1 MSIINIVGAKIWGG
15 GEQYV
20 YDICKQLQQR
30 HRAAYTLVD
39 QSNEEMQSRYAQV
52 GHVMTANLYTLKGF
66 LSVNA
71 VAKQMKAQGIN
82 TIVCHS
88 GKYILFCIALKQL
101 TGAKLMFIKH
111 NLVPG
116 KIDMY
121 HKWINSQVD
130 AFVCVSKLVYDDLMT
145 PIIKNTSKYYIVYNG
160 IDPNRFLSF
169 ADNVPMKSKV
179 TTFGYSAR
187 ITERKGLYLIL
198 SALEQIH
205 QNNPD
210 IRFIISGAGTEDQI
224 KKLKDYIDAH
234 YMHSYAEFIGF
245 TPDIEGLYRSIDCL
259 LLPTVTR
266 EAFGLVICEAMYCG
280 VPVITSGSGAQREII
295 DDGIS
300 GFIVDPL
307 NEHTLQQ
314 AMEHVMSDAVDLSS
328 IITNARRVV
337 EERFIINRVA
347 DELVAIIDNLHSTN
361 H

>member
-71 VAKQMKAQGIN
+71 VAKQMKEQG
-82 TIVCHS
+82 IVCHS

-116 KIDMY
+116 KTDMY

-169 ADNVPMKSKV
+169 ADNVPIKSKV

-205 QNNPD
+205 QKNPD
-210 IRFIISGAGTEDQI
+210 IRLIISGAGTEDQI

-234 YMHSYAEFIGF
+234 HMHSYVEFIGF

-295 DDGIS
+295 EDGIS

-314 AMEHVMSDAVDLSS
+314 AVEHVMSDAVDLSS

>member
-1 MSIINIVGAKIWGG
+1 
-15 GEQYV
+15 
-20 YDICKQLQQR
+20 
-30 HRAAYTLVD
+30 
-39 QSNEEMQSRYAQV
+39 
-52 GHVMTANLYTLKGF
+52 
-66 LSVNA
+66 
-71 VAKQMKAQGIN
+71 
-82 TIVCHS
+82 
-88 GKYILFCIALKQL
+88 
-101 TGAKLMFIKH
+101 
-111 NLVPG
+111 
-116 KIDMY
+116 
-121 HKWINSQVD
+121 
-130 AFVCVSKLVYDDLMT
+130 MT

-210 IRFIISGAGTEDQI
+210 IRLIISGAGTEDQI

>member
-1 MSIINIVGAKIWGG
+1 
-15 GEQYV
+15 
-20 YDICKQLQQR
+20 
-30 HRAAYTLVD
+30 
-39 QSNEEMQSRYAQV
+39 
-52 GHVMTANLYTLKGF
+52 
-66 LSVNA
+66 
-71 VAKQMKAQGIN
+71 
-82 TIVCHS
+82 
-88 GKYILFCIALKQL
+88 
-101 TGAKLMFIKH
+101 
-111 NLVPG
+111 
-116 KIDMY
+116 
-121 HKWINSQVD
+121 
-130 AFVCVSKLVYDDLMT
+130 
-145 PIIKNTSKYYIVYNG
+145 
-160 IDPNRFLSF
+160 
-169 ADNVPMKSKV
+169 MKSKV

-198 SALEQIH
+198 SAIEQIH

-210 IRFIISGAGTEDQI
+210 IRLIISGAGTEDQI

-234 YMHSYAEFIGF
+234 HMHSYVEFIGF

-295 DDGIS
+295 EDGIS

-314 AMEHVMSDAVDLSS
+314 AVEHVMSDAVDLSS

-337 EERFIINRVA
+337 EERFIVNRVA

>member
-1 MSIINIVGAKIWGG
+1 MSILNVVGAKIWGG

-20 YDICKQLQQR
+20 YDICQQLQQR
-30 HRAAYTLVD
+30 HRTIYILVD
-39 QSNEEMQSRYAQV
+39 QSNVDMQSRYAQV

-71 VAKQMKAQGIN
+71 VAKEVKEKGIN
-82 TIVCHS
+82 TIICHS
-88 GKYILFCIALKQL
+88 GKYILFCIALKHL
-101 TGAKLMFIKH
+101 TGAKLVFIKH

-116 KIDMY
+116 KTDIY
-121 HKWINSQVD
+121 HRWINEQVD

-145 PIIKNTSKYYIVYNG
+145 PAIKDTSKYHIVYNG

-169 ADNVPMKSKV
+169 AEGVPMKSKV

-198 SALEQIH
+198 EALEAIH
-205 QNNPD
+205 KKNPAV
-210 IRFIISGAGTEDQI
+210 RLIISGAGTDEQI
-224 KKLKDYIDAH
+224 KKLKNYMDDH
-234 YMHSYAEFIGF
+234 QMHSYVEFIGF
-245 TPDIEGLYRSIDCL
+245 TRDIEGLYRSIDCL
-259 LLPTVTR
+259 LLPTITR

-295 DDGIS
+295 NHGHS

-307 NEHTLQQ
+307 NTDTLQQ
-314 AMEHVMSDAVDLSS
+314 AMEHVMSDSVDLPK
-328 IITNARRVV
+328 IITNARQVV
-337 EERFIINRVA
+337 EERFIITRVA
-347 DELVAIIDNLHSTN
+347 DELVSIIDNLQSTN

>member
-1 MSIINIVGAKIWGG
+1 MSILNVVGAKIWGG

-20 YDICKQLQQR
+20 YDICQQLQRR
-30 HRAAYTLVD
+30 HRTAYILVD
-39 QSNEEMQSRYAQV
+39 QSNVDMQSRYAPV

-66 LSVNA
+66 LSVNS
-71 VAKQMKAQGIN
+71 VAKQAKANGIH

-101 TGAKLMFIKH
+101 TGAKLVFIKH

-116 KIDMY
+116 KTDIY
-121 HKWINSQVD
+121 HRWINEQVD

-145 PIIKNTSKYYIVYNG
+145 PAIKDTSKYHIVYNG
-160 IDPNRFLSF
+160 INPKRFLSF
-169 ADNVPMKSKV
+169 SEGIPMKSKV

-198 SALEQIH
+198 EVLEQIH
-205 QNNPD
+205 KKNPVV
-210 IRFIISGAGTEDQI
+210 RLIISGAGTEDQI
-224 KKLKDYIDAH
+224 KKLKN
-234 YMHSYAEFIGF
+234 YMDDHQMYSYVDFIGF
-245 TPDIEGLYRSIDCL
+245 TRDIESLYRSIDCL

-295 DDGIS
+295 DDRIS

-307 NEHTLQQ
+307 NKYTLQQ
-314 AMEHVMSDAVDLSS
+314 TMEYIMSDSVDLPN
-328 IITNARRVV
+328 IITHARQVV
-337 EERFIINRVA
+337 EERFIVTRVA
-347 DELVAIIDNLHSTN
+347 DELISIIDHLQSTN